1 MWPAHADGDAGAQGA
16 NLRRMIES
24 RWRILAILFIA
35 RFALGFLFQ
44 SAGSV
49 APFVVSELGV
59 DFAAVGMLVGVFL
72 LPGVV
77 ISVPSGYLSRN
88 FGDKGAVAVGMALMI
103 VGGMLSGLAPS
114 YPVLFAGRVVSGT
127 GGVILV
133 VVMSKMIAD
142 WFADKELFLGMA
154 IFIIGWPIGIAAGQA
169 TQGALAELLSW
180 QMVFVVSALLVALP
194 LLLVALFYRTPHEHD
209 QSVPPSTQRRLT
221 GMEIII
227 VCLAG
232 LCWMFLNGTY
242 LVLLSFGPAH
252 LIELGMPVPQANSV
266 VSMMSW
272 VTAVALP
279 LGGFLATRYKVPNLV
294 MFVGLAASIFL
305 CAAIPFSPAPLLM
318 FTLVGVTVALA
329 TPVVGSLPAEV
340 LEPRIRAPGFGLYY
354 FWYFIGMPVLLP
366 IAGMLRDRTGSVT
379 ASLLYATALLL
390 ACLVLAA
397 VFRFAQTRWFKH
409 PLAAL
414 SRAG

>member
-1 MWPAHADGDAGAQGA
+1 
-16 NLRRMIES
+16 MIER
-24 RWRILAILFIA
+24 RWLILAILFIA

-49 APFVVSELGV
+49 TPFVVSELGV
-59 DFAAVGMLVGVFL
+59 DFASVGMLVGVFL

-88 FGDKGAVAVGMALMI
+88 FGDKGAVAAGMALMI
-103 VGGMLSGLAPS
+103 AGGILSGVAPS
-114 YPVLFAGRVVSGT
+114 YPILFVGRVVSGT
-127 GGVILV
+127 GGAILV
-133 VVMSKMIAD
+133 VVLSKMIAD

-154 IFIIGWPIGIAAGQA
+154 IFIIGWPVGIAAGQA

-180 QMVFVVSALLVALP
+180 HMVFVVSALLVGLP
-194 LLLVALFYRTPHEHD
+194 LLLVALFYRVPHEHE
-209 QSVPPSTQRRLT
+209 QSAPSEQRRLT

-242 LVLLSFGPAH
+242 LVMLSFGPAH
-252 LIELGMPVPQANSV
+252 LIELGMPVTRANFIVSV
-266 VSMMSW
+266 MSW
-272 VTAVALP
+272 VTAFALP
-279 LGGFLATRYKVPNLV
+279 LGGYLATRYRVPNLV

-340 LEPRIRAPGFGLYY
+340 LEPGVRASGFGLYY

-366 IAGMLRDRTGSVT
+366 VAGMLRDRTGSVT
-379 ASLLYATALLL
+379 ASLIYATVLLIGCL
-390 ACLVLAA
+390 AFAA
-397 VFRFAQTRWFKH
+397 AFRSAQARWFNKA
-409 PLAAL
+409 LAAL
-414 SRAG
+414 PRAG